1 MNKIIKLT
9 TLLLT
14 FTTAVAFSNTAS
26 ATATPNNGENWGGTQ
41 GIATPTLWT
50 EGHGNVV
57 GSHFM
62 RMSMDPQTGE
72 RKMDPAGMLMQH
84 HFANHDG
91 AGLNVVGGI
100 SSAISGAEPGASTV
114 TVDLGNFSDPSFDS
128 TLMRVEVLSFLD
140 TGIATIDTPTA
151 TGATAT
157 QVGETFTQNG
167 ATWTSPAGMMK
178 DFDYT
183 YADYSF
189 DSAADGEQIV
199 INANGSNIAQV
210 FVWTEQVASDVSAVP
225 VPAAVWLFGSAM
237 IGLLTTSR
245 SRKLS

>member
-9 TLLLT
+9 TLLLSFAAVIA
-14 FTTAVAFSNTAS
+14 FTNTAS
-26 ATATPNNGENWGGTQ
+26 ATVTPNGGENWGGTQ
-41 GIATPTLWT
+41 GINTPDLWT
-50 EGHGNVV
+50 QGHGNVV

-62 RMSMDPQTGE
+62 RMTMNADGSRMMDPN
-72 RKMDPAGMLMQH
+72 GMLMQH

-91 AGLNVVGGI
+91 NGDNIVGGI
-100 SSAISGAEPGASTV
+100 SSAVSGVEPGASTV

-210 FVWTEQVASDVSAVP
+210 FVWTEQVSADVSAVP

-237 IGLLTTSR
+237 IGLFTTSR
-245 SRKLS
+245 RRKLS

>member
-9 TLLLT
+9 TLLLS
-14 FTTAVAFSNTAS
+14 FTVAIVFSNAAS
-26 ATATPNNGENWGGTQ
+26 ATVTPNGGANWGGTQ
-41 GIATPTLWT
+41 GINTPDLWT
-50 EGHGNVV
+50 QGHGNVV

-62 RMSMDPQTGE
+62 RMTINADGSRMMDPN
-72 RKMDPAGMLMQH
+72 GMLMQH

-91 AGLNVVGGI
+91 T
-100 SSAISGAEPGASTV
+100 GASNPTLKSNVMGVMTGESTV
-114 TVDLGNFSDPSFDS
+114 SIDLENFVDSSFDS
-128 TLMRVEVLSFLD
+128 TLMRVEVLSFLG

-189 DSAADGEQIV
+189 DSAADAEKIV
-199 INANGSNIAQV
+199 VNANGSNIAQV
-210 FVWTEQVASDVSAVP
+210 FVWTEQVAADVSAVP

-237 IGLLTTSR
+237 IGLFTTSR
-245 SRKLS
+245 RRKLS